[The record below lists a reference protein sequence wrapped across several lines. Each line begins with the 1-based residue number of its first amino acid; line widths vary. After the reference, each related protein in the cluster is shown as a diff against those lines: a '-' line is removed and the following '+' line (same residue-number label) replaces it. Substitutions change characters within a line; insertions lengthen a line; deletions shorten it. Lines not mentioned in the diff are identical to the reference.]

1 MAGYT
6 LKNLLKRILARKIAV
21 QDGDNR
27 KKVRY
32 KTIPASERLITGII
46 FAITA
51 LTGLIILETTHLII
65 LKTWNSE
72 IFAAIT
78 SIIGTI
84 LGVFISQ
91 KA

>member
-1 MAGYT
+1 MR
-6 LKNLLKRILARKIAV
+6 NLLRRILAKKIILPNE
-21 QDGDNR
+21 GNR
-27 KKVRY
+27 KKI
-32 KTIPASERLITGII
+32 KHIIIPPNEHLIIGII
-46 FAITA
+46 FATTA
-51 LTGLIILETTHLII
+51 LIMLTTLEIAHLIF

>member
-1 MAGYT
+1 MRRLFA
-6 LKNLLKRILARKIAV
+6 
-21 QDGDNR
+21 
-27 KKVRY
+27 KKVAVHSEKNGKKVKY
-32 KTIPASERLITGII
+32 VTVPPNERLVAGII

-51 LTGLIILETTHLII
+51 LIGLISLEIAHLAFM
-65 LKTWNSE
+65 KTWNSE
-72 IFAAIT
+72 IFATIT

>member
-1 MAGYT
+1 MR
-6 LKNLLKRILARKIAV
+6 NLLRKLLAKKITIPC
-21 QDGDNR
+21 QGNR
-27 KKVRY
+27 KKI
-32 KTIPASERLITGII
+32 KHIIIPPNENLIIGIT

-51 LTGLIILETTHLII
+51 LIALTILEITHII
-65 LKTWNSE
+65 FLKTWSSE

-84 LGVFISQ
+84 LGIFVSQ

>member
-1 MAGYT
+1 
-6 LKNLLKRILARKIAV
+6 LAKKITIPCEN
-21 QDGDNR
+21 NR
-27 KKVRY
+27 KKLKHV
-32 KTIPASERLITGII
+32 IVPPNEHLIIGII

-51 LTGLIILETTHLII
+51 LITLSILEIVHLIF

>member
-1 MAGYT
+1 
-6 LKNLLKRILARKIAV
+6 LRNLLRRLFAKKVAV
-21 QDGDNR
+21 YGGKSR
-27 KKVRY
+27 KKVKY
-32 KTIPASERLITGII
+32 VTVPPNERLIAGII

-51 LTGLIILETTHLII
+51 LTGLIALEIAHLAF
-65 LKTWNSE
+65 LKAWNSE

-91 KA
+91 KT

>member
-1 MAGYT
+1 M
-6 LKNLLKRILARKIAV
+6 KQLLRKLFTKKIAIIS
-21 QDGDNR
+21 
-27 KKVRY
+27 KKENKKIRY
-32 KTIPASERLITGII
+32 TTIPPSERLVTGII
-46 FAITA
+46 FAIVA
-51 LTGLIILETTHLII
+51 LTGLIILEIAHLAF

-91 KA
+91 KT